1 MHVQYTCSTGMIK
14 IDFQRKSYTDLN
26 MSPAGP
32 AHQMILIYLHF
43 NISQICAHPRKY
55 KKRSPISAVFSKQNK
70 IPFNQPDIETL
81 RAALT
86 ALTLVNLLITPVV
99 VLMLMQLS

>member
-1 MHVQYTCSTGMIK
+1 M
-14 IDFQRKSYTDLN
+14 KSYTDSN
-26 MSPAGP
+26 ISPAGP
-32 AHQMILIYLHF
+32 AYQMILIYLHF

-55 KKRSPISAVFSKQNK
+55 KKEALFQQSFQNK
-70 IPFNQPDIETL
+70 KNTIQPAWHFETL

-86 ALTLVNLLITPVV
+86 ALTLVNLLITPEV